1 MRPENFSPTLGA
13 TDPGTGIPG
22 LQRVENYYST
32 QSFAISQLRCWLLS
46 SPGSYGGIIAL
57 VYAISAVFML
67 ITISHVRNKF
77 SPFPSGFQL
86 QAKRRLGRMTKK
98 LRSRSKWSQPI
109 NFHFPGK
116 TPPSLSS
123 FQDSSGKR
131 PSCVRVESQRPR
143 PASLGWE
150 KPHWSGQFS
159 FQECPRIVAI
169 QYWTQGAGAATTR
182 WGNAINGSNESRNAV
197 RYRCGPP
204 QEIKLLSLHNTGI
217 GRGVEIK
224 ISNAITAKIAILER
238 WKLQLP
244 FFSWKAIQLRTLA
257 QQNIRFPWGVIANI
271 IIVKIYTFPLLGS
284 VKIGG
289 VIWPCCFCFFRFWL

>member
-46 SPGSYGGIIAL
+46 SPGSYGGIIEL

-77 SPFPSGFQL
+77 SPCPSGFQL
-86 QAKRRLGRMTKK
+86 QRRLGRMTKK
-98 LRSRSKWSQPI
+98 LSSRSKWSQPI

-131 PSCVRVESQRPR
+131 PSWCACRV
-143 PASLGWE
+143 
-150 KPHWSGQFS
+150 
-159 FQECPRIVAI
+159 
-169 QYWTQGAGAATTR
+169 
-182 WGNAINGSNESRNAV
+182 
-197 RYRCGPP
+197 
-204 QEIKLLSLHNTGI
+204 
-217 GRGVEIK
+217 
-224 ISNAITAKIAILER
+224 ITAPPCLSGVGKATLER
-238 WKLQLP
+238 AIFLP
-244 FFSWKAIQLRTLA
+244 RMPPDCCNSILNARCWCCHH
-257 QQNIRFPWGVIANI
+257 
-271 IIVKIYTFPLLGS
+271 S
-284 VKIGG
+284 VRK
-289 VIWPCCFCFFRFWL
+289 CN